1 MGPRGLVASE
11 AFNTAGSSVQPG
23 SGRETFIA
31 MMKSANLWKG
41 DDLALVGRLGRA
53 GFRAIL
59 AERQM
64 SPRSMVIVE
73 VRGKD
78 PPQVPRTMI

>member
-1 MGPRGLVASE
+1 MASE
-11 AFNTAGSSVQPG
+11 ACNMVWSGFQPG

-41 DDLALVGRLGRA
+41 DDLVLAGRLSRA
-53 GFRAIL
+53 GLRAIL

-64 SPRSMVIVE
+64 SPCSVVIVE
-73 VRGKD
+73 IRPQD
-78 PPQVPRTMI
+78 PP